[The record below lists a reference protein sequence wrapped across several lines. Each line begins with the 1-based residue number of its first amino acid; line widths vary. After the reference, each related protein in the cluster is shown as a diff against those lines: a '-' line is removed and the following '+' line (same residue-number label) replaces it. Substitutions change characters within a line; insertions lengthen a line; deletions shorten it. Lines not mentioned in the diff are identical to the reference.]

1 MNCQAAET
9 LMLTAE
15 PTELRGSG
23 ESELSRHVRGCT
35 GCRVLASRILA
46 AQSELAE
53 ALRVDADAHSVP
65 RMLIAAAERRGK
77 LATRLRRLAPLA
89 AAAALAGLL
98 LIRRT
103 PHETTRFAP
112 AEMSTRHDIVV
123 TAPAGRSVA
132 VLQGASK
139 TNDIIVIW
147 FF

>member
-1 MNCQAAET
+1 MTCHAAET

-15 PTELRGSG
+15 TAELRGNR
-23 ESELSRHVRGCT
+23 ESELSRHLRECAR
-35 GCRVLASRILA
+35 CRTRASRILA

-53 ALRVDADAHSVP
+53 ALRLHPDARSVP
-65 RMLIAAAERRGK
+65 RTWIATAARRRI

-103 PHETTRFAP
+103 RNETVLFVP
-112 AEMSTRHDIVV
+112 AEIPVRHEVVV
-123 TAPAGRSVA
+123 TAPPGRSVA